1 MTMTDP
7 GLTNVGTTTWRE
19 ATYPDGWNEFAAI
32 ENAAT
37 WATVIDESTP
47 QVSKA
52 ALLAYATTRL
62 KRLLNAKAAST
73 RSAVTAQR
81 ALAVLLVE
89 SSATPQTS
97 ATDDGGVLIEWLVNR
112 ASLHMRI
119 DPDGD
124 SIEIWGMSAEGVVVL
139 DDVVPSRQ
147 FSTSPSRLSARV
159 VLRELSSGVENRVAV
174 DG

>member
-19 ATYPDGWNEFAAI
+19 ATYPDGWNEFAVV

-37 WATVIDESTP
+37 WAEVVDKSP
-47 QVSKA
+47 ARMAKA
-52 ALLAYATTRL
+52 ALLRYATTRL
-62 KRLLNAKAAST
+62 TRLLNARAAST

-89 SSATPQTS
+89 GAPTPQPSATE
-97 ATDDGGVLIEWLVNR
+97 DGGVLIEWLVNG

-119 DPDGD
+119 DSDGD
-124 SIEIWGMSAEGVVVL
+124 SIEIWGMSADGVVVL
-139 DDVVPSRQ
+139 DDVIPSRQ
-147 FSTSPSRLSARV
+147 FSTSPSRLSAQV

-174 DG
+174 AS